1 MQRVREEVKLYGEEA
16 SRLKRFL
23 DSTTLE
29 IPAYNEALARIQKL
43 RENRDKTIEKAVKTL
58 TELTADGSLQKER
71 NELVTLFRG
80 HGWGIPDLIEREVPP
95 LLESAL
101 AKIPIDFTELSER
114 VADARQQACV
124 ESRLARF
131 QEVNAANEA
140 KWSKDQERLN
150 RGE

>member
-1 MQRVREEVKLYGEEA
+1 MLKIRKEVEIYGEEA

-29 IPAYNEALARIQKL
+29 IPAYNEALSRIQKL
-43 RENRDKTIEKAVKTL
+43 QENRDKTIEKTVKTL
-58 TELTADGSLQKER
+58 TELTTDGSLQKER
-71 NELVTLFRG
+71 DGLVALFRA
-80 HGWGIPDLIEREVPP
+80 HGWGVPDAISKESPP

-101 AKIPIDFTELSER
+101 AKVPLNFEDLAERIAELK
-114 VADARQQACV
+114 QLACV

-140 KWSKDQERLN
+140 KWSKNQERLN